1 MSRSWSGVALGAALS
16 FGVALGPRSPQ
27 AVAQT
32 PAAAPTPRPSK
43 SVRGTLERVDKSL
56 NGIIMKSD
64 EGKRLAWKF
73 EAAVIAEAARFE
85 PGAPVVVI
93 YRALGVNDKVVT
105 ALAFPGAAATPIYVN
120 MTGHRVV
127 LLSGPAAADGTCGQS
142 AAGPVNEYPIG
153 TGSLTEIAD
162 ACWCCAPAGETCT
175 PANRSGL
182 GRALLVRCSQ

>member
-27 AVAQT
+27 AAAQA
-32 PAAAPTPRPSK
+32 PAPAPTPRPSK

-56 NGIIMKSD
+56 NGVIMKSD

-93 YRALGVNDKVVT
+93 YRPIGANDKAVT
-105 ALAFPGAAATPIYVN
+105 ALAFPGAASTPIYVN

-127 LLSGPAAADGTCGQS
+127 LRSGPAAADGTCGQS
-142 AAGPVNEYPIG
+142 PAVNEYPIG

-162 ACWCCAPAGETCT
+162 ACWCCAPAGEACT

-182 GRALLVRCSQ
+182 GRALLVHCSP